1 VAREFTTAEFVQRI
15 QVIARGRSQERR
27 YGGAQRLGLP
37 PAPFGESLYV
47 DRLNFDFSP
56 QTDDKV
62 RQWSLGLGYQAEH
75 AGFGQI
81 SAGIQKVD
89 YRKLVTTPSGPRP
102 TSRDKPWLV
111 NVAATANITRNIS
124 LFGSYTRG
132 LEESEVAPEI
142 AINRDEAPPA
152 LRTKQIDIGL
162 KTKIGPITLI
172 TGAFDIQRPYYG
184 VDGESVFRRL
194 GAVQH
199 RGLEVSMTGSPAP
212 GLTLVAGGTFIRAR
226 LSGDE
231 VASGAIGSR
240 PVDVPAR
247 KLVASLDWRPSGSA
261 TSFDVAV
268 EHIGPNTG
276 DALNRVRVDPF
287 TTVDAGVRHKLKL
300 GTATA
305 VLRLQATN
313 LFDAFGWEVAG
324 NNAFV
329 YIQSRQVIARF
340 AIDF

>member
-1 VAREFTTAEFVQRI
+1 
-15 QVIARGRSQERR
+15 
-27 YGGAQRLGLP
+27 
-37 PAPFGESLYV
+37 
-47 DRLNFDFSP
+47 
-56 QTDDKV
+56 
-62 RQWSLGLGYQAEH
+62 LGLGYQAEL

-89 YRKLVTTPSGPRP
+89 YRKSVTTPSGPRP

-111 NVAATANITRNIS
+111 NVAGTVNISRNIS

-152 LRTKQIDIGL
+152 LRTKQIDVGL

-172 TGAFDIQRPYYG
+172 TGAFDIERPYYG

-194 GAVQH
+194 GAVRH
-199 RGLEVSMTGSPAP
+199 RGLEVSVTGTPTP

-231 VASGAIGSR
+231 VESGTIGSR

-247 KLVASLDWRPSGSA
+247 KLIASLDWRPTGSA

-276 DALNRVRVDPF
+276 DALNRVRVDPL
-287 TTVDAGVRHKLKL
+287 TTVDLGVRHRFQL
-300 GTATA
+300 GKENA

-313 LFDAFGWEVAG
+313 VFNAYGWEVAG
-324 NNAFV
+324 NNAFI
-329 YIQSRQVIARF
+329 YIQSRQAMARL
-340 AIDF
+340 AVDF